1 MRVAIDTSSL
11 LSFVRYYLPFDKDK
25 RLYHFIQQKIE
36 TKEILIIEEVYLEC
50 SRNAQGMVVKAL
62 PYLED
67 KKHRLKTDELL
78 PTKKLF
84 NRIENDFAITVQKK
98 KLSEAQFESV
108 KEDFLASADLKLI
121 LLALREK
128 GGVDGGPTI
137 VTEETAASNDGKA
150 FKKVPA
156 ICDLI
161 DIEIP
166 WCDLPKYLQEVGIDF
181 RVK

>member
-11 LSFVRYYLPFDKDK
+11 LSFVRYYMPFDRDK
-25 RLYHFIQQKIE
+25 KLYRFVQQKIE
-36 TKEILIIEEVYLEC
+36 NKEILVIEEVYLEC
-50 SRNAQGMVVKAL
+50 SRNAQGTVVKAM

-108 KEDFLASADLKLI
+108 KEDFIASADLKLI
-121 LLALREK
+121 LLALKEK
-128 GGVDGGPTI
+128 SGIDGGLTI
-137 VTEETAASNDGKA
+137 VTEETTASNDGKA
-150 FKKVPA
+150 FKKIPA
-156 ICDLI
+156 ICDLH

-166 WCDLPKYLQEVGIDF
+166 WCDLPKYLQQAGINF
-181 RVK
+181 QVK